1 MHILDAAL
9 QTVSDY
15 PGGAASLAPRVGL
28 TAGILSNKVNPNCST
43 NHLSLVEANRI
54 MSVTGDH
61 AILQAMA
68 SEHGY
73 ALVRIDNPD
82 EAKGVLHGM
91 LDLGVAEGE
100 FNRELHDAMADGR
113 ITPNEMSALGKA
125 SLSYQGALIGL
136 LRRLHDE
143 HARQGGSTVG
153 L

>member
-28 TAGILSNKVNPNCST
+28 SAGILSNKVNPNCTT

-61 AILQAMA
+61 AILQALA
-68 SEHGY
+68 AEHGY
-73 ALVRIDNPD
+73 ALVKIGDPD
-82 EAKGVLHGM
+82 GSAGVLHGM

-143 HARQGGSTVG
+143 HARHARPAAGA
-153 L
+153 

>member
-28 TAGILSNKVNPNCST
+28 TAGILSNKVNPNCNT
-43 NHLSLVEANRI
+43 NHLSLVEANRL

-68 SEHGY
+68 AEHGY
-73 ALVRIDNPD
+73 ALVKIDDPD
-82 EAKGVLHGM
+82 GGQGVLHGM

-100 FNRELHDAMADGR
+100 FSRELHDAMIDGR

-125 SLSYQGALIGL
+125 ALAYQGTLIAL
-136 LRRLHDE
+136 LRRLREE
-143 HARQGGSTVG
+143 HSRQAGSTVG
-153 L
+153 V